1 MVKYVLLL
9 SSTLS
14 PFIIP
19 SFCQRGPSF
28 GIESIVTQI
37 MGCVNT
43 KIIFDYYE
51 PYIIKL
57 SKLPYINNEGEV
69 AYVIDEDIYMSLK
82 LKLHELIINFK
93 VA

>member
-1 MVKYVLLL
+1 MKIKHTQKQDITYE
-9 SSTLS
+9 
-14 PFIIP
+14 II
-19 SFCQRGPSF
+19 RDA
-28 GIESIVTQI
+28 
-37 MGCVNT
+37 VNGDE
-43 KIIFDYYE
+43 KAEEVIFDYYE

>member
-1 MVKYVLLL
+1 MKINHTKKQELTYE
-9 SSTLS
+9 
-14 PFIIP
+14 II
-19 SFCQRGPSF
+19 RDA
-28 GIESIVTQI
+28 
-37 MGCVNT
+37 VNGDEEAED
-43 KIIFDYYE
+43 IILDYYE

-57 SKLPYINNEGEV
+57 SKLPYINEEGNV